1 MARSPRQ
8 SLRSPERSRRPLA
21 ATVAIAV
28 TTALAVAGVA
38 LGGPASASAPEKAR
52 RGGGGGGG
60 GTITF
65 GLEAETTNYCL
76 SRAQLA
82 ISGIQVVAAVY
93 DTLTVPDAKGNA
105 VPYLAKSVE
114 PNAERTEWTITL
126 RDGVTFH
133 DGTPLDSAALKANM
147 DSWRGAP
154 GAPNVGPLLPIVF
167 QNMTDVQIVDPLTVK
182 VVFDVPVSDFD
193 NGLFGVGRFGI
204 MAPAQLNAGE
214 QCATNMIGTGPFK
227 LESYQQNEATT
238 VVKNEDYWQKGFP
251 KVDRIRFVPV
261 VDGAARVTQLQGGEL
276 DVMHTS
282 GALQIDTLKGLG
294 NQVKLL
300 EQKPGFREVR
310 YYDLLSDKPPFDNPD
325 ARKAFAMAIDRDK
338 LNQIRNKGT
347 FDVANGLIDEDAPGF
362 VKNAGYPEYNLK
374 KAKQLVEKVKQDT
387 GSFDVILGTTSDPDN
402 SAEAQL
408 VKEDLGKA
416 GINAEIATFDQAT
429 LINKALARDIDVLF
443 WRNLHG
449 GFKQHNNADTYTW
462 FANKDTGNIL
472 NFSGFNDATTQSL
485 LEEGRGQTELSDIK
499 KTYQAFNKAMAKGL
513 YSLPT
518 WYVNWAIGYD
528 PDVKLTLPRLP
539 DGAGK
544 PLFVYGRIPV
554 LGLTKGG

>member
-1 MARSPRQ
+1 MARSRRHVRTSSWR
-8 SLRSPERSRRPLA
+8 SLWSITGAVVLA
-21 ATVAIAV
+21 AAV
-28 TTALAVAGVA
+28 GGVAVAGTA
-38 LGGPASASAPEKAR
+38 QASGAGRARAGSEGGD
-52 RGGGGGGG
+52 
-60 GTITF
+60 TLTF

-82 ISGIQVVAAVY
+82 ISGIQVVSAIY
-93 DTLTVPDAKGNA
+93 DTLTVPNAKGEG
-105 VPYLAKSVE
+105 VPYLAESVE
-114 PNAERTEWTITL
+114 PNADLTEWTIKL

-133 DGTPLDSAALKANM
+133 DGTPLDAAAVKANM

-154 GAPNVGPLLPIVF
+154 GAPNVGPLLPIVYK
-167 QNMTDVQIVDPLTVK
+167 NMTDVQIVDPLTVK
-182 VVFDVPVSDFD
+182 AVFNVPVADFN

-214 QCATNMIGTGPFK
+214 ECATNMIGTGPFK

-238 VVKNEDYWQKGFP
+238 VVKNEDYWQKGYP

-276 DVMHTS
+276 DLMHTS
-282 GALQIDTLKGLG
+282 GALQIDTLKDLG
-294 NQVKLL
+294 DQVKVL
-300 EQKPGFREVR
+300 EQKPGFREIR
-310 YYDLLSDKPPFDNPD
+310 YYDLLSDTPPFDNPD
-325 ARKAFAMAIDRDK
+325 ARAAFAMALNRDK
-338 LNQIRNKGT
+338 INQIRNKGT
-347 FDVANGLIDEDAPGF
+347 FDVANGLMDKNAPGY
-362 VKNAGYPEYNLK
+362 VKNAGYPAYNVK

-387 GSFDVILGTTSDPDN
+387 GSFDVILGTTTDPDN

-408 VKEDLGKA
+408 VKEELGKA
-416 GINAEIATFDQAT
+416 GVNADIAQFDQAT

-449 GFKQHNNADTYTW
+449 GFKNHNNADTYTW

-472 NFSGFNDATTQSL
+472 NFSGFNDETTQSL
-485 LEEGRGQTELSDIK
+485 LEEGRGETDLPTVE
-499 KTYQAFNKAMAKGL
+499 KTYQDFNKAMAEGL
-513 YSLPT
+513 YALPI
-518 WYVNWAIGYD
+518 WYVNWAIGHQ
-528 PDVKLTLPRLP
+528 PDVKLTLPPLP

-554 LGLTKGG
+554 LGLSKG

>member
-1 MARSPRQ
+1 MARSPRHV
-8 SLRSPERSRRPLA
+8 RSTVRRSFGSIAGAALLATAVGGLTAGSALASGPER
-21 ATVAIAV
+21 
-28 TTALAVAGVA
+28 
-38 LGGPASASAPEKAR
+38 AR
-52 RGGGGGGG
+52 TGGGGD
-60 GTITF
+60 TEITF

-82 ISGIQVVAAVY
+82 ISGIQVVAAIY
-93 DTLTVPDAKGNA
+93 DTLTVPNAKGEG
-105 VPYLAKSVE
+105 VPYLAESVE
-114 PNAERTEWTITL
+114 PSADLMEWTIRL

-133 DGTPLDSAALKANM
+133 DGTPLDSAAVKANM

-154 GAPNVGPLLPIVF
+154 GAPNVGPLLPIVY

-182 VVFDVPVSDFD
+182 VVFDVPVADFN
-193 NGLFGVGRFGI
+193 NGLYGVGRFGI
-204 MAPAQLNAGE
+204 MAPAQLNSGE
-214 QCATNMIGTGPFK
+214 ECATNMIGTGPFK

-282 GALQIDTLKGLG
+282 GALQIDTMKGLG
-294 NQVKLL
+294 DQVELL
-300 EQKPGFREVR
+300 EQKPGFREIR
-310 YYDLLSDKPPFDNPD
+310 YYDLLADIPPFDNPD
-325 ARKAFAMAIDRDK
+325 AREAFALALDRDK
-338 LNQIRNKGT
+338 LNEIRNKGT
-347 FDVANGLIDEDAPGF
+347 FDVANGLMDKNAPGY
-362 VKNAGYPEYNLK
+362 VKNAGYPAYNLK

-408 VKEDLGKA
+408 VKEELDKA
-416 GINAEIATFDQAT
+416 GINAEIAQFDQAT

-449 GFKQHNNADTYTW
+449 GYRSHNNADTYAW

-472 NFSGFNDATTQSL
+472 NFSGFNDETTQSL
-485 LEEGRGQTELSDIK
+485 LETGRGEDTLSAVK
-499 KTYQAFNKAMAKGL
+499 TTYQDFNKAMAEGL
-513 YSLPT
+513 YALPV
-518 WYVNWAIGYD
+518 WYVNWAIGYQ
-528 PDVKLTLPRLP
+528 PDVELRFPPLP

-554 LGLTKGG
+554 LGLSKG